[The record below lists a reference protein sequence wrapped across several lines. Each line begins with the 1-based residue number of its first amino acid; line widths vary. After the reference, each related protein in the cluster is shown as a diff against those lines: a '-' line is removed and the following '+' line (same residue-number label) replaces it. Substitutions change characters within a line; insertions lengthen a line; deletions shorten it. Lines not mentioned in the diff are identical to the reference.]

1 MLLKITDSVIR
12 HKSFQVLLKKG
23 LITKRKT
30 YICNECLYKHKND
43 TNEPTSNSISSNEN
57 TNNGSHEDC
66 EMFKCIRKTVTHI
79 RKTIW
84 THLNNN
90 MKEQL
95 VLLAGELGKLISSD
109 VFEDGRLN
117 ISQ

>member
-1 MLLKITDSVIR
+1 
-12 HKSFQVLLKKG
+12 
-23 LITKRKT
+23 
-30 YICNECLYKHKND
+30 
-43 TNEPTSNSISSNEN
+43 
-57 TNNGSHEDC
+57 
-66 EMFKCIRKTVTHI
+66 MFECIRKTITHI

-117 ISQ
+117 ISHQHKSITILKEIEPFSRIKKIFF

>member
-1 MLLKITDSVIR
+1 
-12 HKSFQVLLKKG
+12 
-23 LITKRKT
+23 
-30 YICNECLYKHKND
+30 
-43 TNEPTSNSISSNEN
+43 
-57 TNNGSHEDC
+57 
-66 EMFKCIRKTVTHI
+66 MFECIRKTITLI

-117 ISQ
+117 ISHQHKSITILKEIEPFSWIKKFFF

>member
-1 MLLKITDSVIR
+1 
-12 HKSFQVLLKKG
+12 
-23 LITKRKT
+23 
-30 YICNECLYKHKND
+30 
-43 TNEPTSNSISSNEN
+43 
-57 TNNGSHEDC
+57 
-66 EMFKCIRKTVTHI
+66 MFECIRKTITHI

-95 VLLAGELGKLISSD
+95 VLLAGELDKLISSD

-117 ISQ
+117 ISHQHKSITILKEIEPFSWIKKNFF